1 MNIEKAR
8 KVIQDY
14 YRQRLGTRVN
24 ITTEDAMM
32 EIDNLKRRGRDVLA
46 LDNCAPLFYAL
57 LNADIMT
64 YEDLEE
70 KGSKGGA
77 DVHSN

>member
-8 KVIQDY
+8 KVVQDY

-32 EIDNLKRRGRDVLA
+32 EIDNLKRRGRDVLG

-57 LNADIMT
+57 LSANILS

-70 KGSKGGA
+70 KG
-77 DVHSN
+77 NQ

>member
-1 MNIEKAR
+1 MNIEKVR
-8 KVIQDY
+8 KVVQDY

-24 ITTEDAMM
+24 ITKEDAMM

-57 LNADIMT
+57 LDANILS
-64 YEDLEE
+64 YKDLEE
-70 KGSKGGA
+70 KEK
-77 DVHSN
+77 

>member
-8 KVIQDY
+8 KVVQDY

-24 ITTEDAMM
+24 ITKEDAMM

-46 LDNCAPLFYAL
+46 LDNCASLFYAL
-57 LNADIMT
+57 LNANILS

-70 KGSKGGA
+70 KG
-77 DVHSN
+77 N